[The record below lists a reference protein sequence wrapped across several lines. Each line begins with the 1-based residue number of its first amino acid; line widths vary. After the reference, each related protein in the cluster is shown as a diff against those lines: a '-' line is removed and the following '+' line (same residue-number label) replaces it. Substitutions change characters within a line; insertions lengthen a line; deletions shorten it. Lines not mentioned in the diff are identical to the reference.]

1 MSYVPCQFKVDT
13 PDIKTAITFML
24 LCKRANIE
32 YSINIECIGLV
43 LHDAILQKQI
53 TPGEYKELFG
63 ENSIHDD
70 HIIYINNITKTECLN
85 ERKKHEKNSSEHK
98 RLTALAMKSVMEEE
112 RIHRF
117 LDKASSTTPDSV
129 CGCSSVSCLETHAE

>member
-32 YSINIECIGLV
+32 YSINIECIGLL
-43 LHDAILQKQI
+43 LHDAI
-53 TPGEYKELFG
+53 TPGEYKELFD

-70 HIIYINNITKTECLN
+70 HIYINNRTKTECLN
-85 ERKKHEKNSSEHK
+85 ERKKHEKNS
-98 RLTALAMKSVMEEE
+98 
-112 RIHRF
+112 
-117 LDKASSTTPDSV
+117 
-129 CGCSSVSCLETHAE
+129 